1 MQTALTTYTYG
12 KITCKAEDAVYRF
25 RGAECTSFCNVIRGD
40 TIFIVTVTGLRFEG
54 KVIKIDL
61 ENQIVTLEDGHTI
74 LVASMVFIG
83 RID

>member
-1 MQTALTTYTYG
+1 MQTLAAYTYG
-12 KITCKAEDAVYRF
+12 KITCRVEEAVYRF

-40 TIFIVTVTGLRFEG
+40 TIFIVTGNGLRYEG
-54 KVIKIDL
+54 KVVQIDL

>member
-12 KITCKAEDAVYRF
+12 KIICKAEDAVYRF
-25 RGAECTSFCNVIRGD
+25 RGVECTSWCDVIRGD
-40 TIFIVTVTGLRFEG
+40 TIFIVTVNGLRLEG
-54 KVIKIDL
+54 KVVKVDL

-74 LVASMVFIG
+74 LVASMVFMG